1 MHKACPTFNLKG
13 TSTKEKIAIATAP
26 HWSGPYTICPKE
38 PVLIWLDGV
47 WWPATVSSDSRSGD
61 EQWRSLH
68 LRENYSCCRGYHMLV
83 CCQLHPFSSMC
94 GTYGYSYMY
103 CRDEL
108 SWTPVAIPVWD
119 YSWETIWHG
128 WMIPSVTLYA
138 IRNSRTFLG
147 PWRLFTSCI
156 SWYWL
161 MNYLHGDSCHWG
173 AGHGWTLRDAT
184 HWKMNV
190 SIIFEFNRLFSIT
203 VICISFLVL
212 YPACFFIL
220 S

>member
-1 MHKACPTFNLKG
+1 MSNEDPFISGRTIVAVEVIICLFAASCIHSLACVAPMDTVTCTVEMSWAGLQY
-13 TSTKEKIAIATAP
+13 TS
-26 HWSGPYTICPKE
+26 
-38 PVLIWLDGV
+38 
-47 WWPATVSSDSRSGD
+47 
-61 EQWRSLH
+61 
-68 LRENYSCCRGYHMLV
+68 LRL
-83 CCQLHPFSSMC
+83 
-94 GTYGYSYMY
+94 
-103 CRDEL
+103 
-108 SWTPVAIPVWD
+108 